1 MASSRGRPGG
11 HTSRPS
17 LSELYSGRFP
27 HGSEDGATA
36 GRTPASAK
44 VATYHP
50 PAGARI
56 PRSISRP
63 LGVDSQNA
71 SPALGANVK
80 SAGADSTRLVD
91 WSTESTI
98 AWLRKLSKPDLE
110 STPGFMET
118 MEIWQVDGQMLC
130 EMCLGKDAM
139 ATLESVGI
147 DKILAR
153 KKLVAEVK
161 KLMRT
166 LSQGGAQSQIDQSMN
181 HSGHQKV
188 DLVVQPQIEMD
199 QVVQQH
205 KFRTDRDD
213 RGDST
218 AEPMCSGRSA
228 QLFEEIKL
236 GQSFTINQPIGDKQ
250 AIGDKLQDANQEG
263 WKNNCQ

>member
-166 LSQGGAQSQIDQSMN
+166 LN
-181 HSGHQKV
+181 
-188 DLVVQPQIEMD
+188 
-199 QVVQQH
+199 
-205 KFRTDRDD
+205 
-213 RGDST
+213 
-218 AEPMCSGRSA
+218 
-228 QLFEEIKL
+228 
-236 GQSFTINQPIGDKQ
+236 
-250 AIGDKLQDANQEG
+250 
-263 WKNNCQ
+263 

>member
-118 MEIWQVDGQMLC
+118 MEIWQGDGQMLC

-139 ATLESVGI
+139 ATCRSL
-147 DKILAR
+147 
-153 KKLVAEVK
+153 
-161 KLMRT
+161 
-166 LSQGGAQSQIDQSMN
+166 QGREN
-181 HSGHQKV
+181 WHS
-188 DLVVQPQIEMD
+188 
-199 QVVQQH
+199 
-205 KFRTDRDD
+205 
-213 RGDST
+213 
-218 AEPMCSGRSA
+218 
-228 QLFEEIKL
+228 
-236 GQSFTINQPIGDKQ
+236 
-250 AIGDKLQDANQEG
+250 
-263 WKNNCQ
+263 

>member
-1 MASSRGRPGG
+1 MSAGGPRGR
-11 HTSRPS
+11 TTRRS
-17 LSELYSGRFP
+17 LAGLHAGESLL
-27 HGSEDGATA
+27 HGSEEGATA

-71 SPALGANVK
+71 SPALGAIVK

-147 DKILAR
+147 DKLLAR
-153 KKLVAEVK
+153 KKLVSEVK

-166 LSQGGAQSQIDQSMN
+166 LSARTSQQGSQCQGSSQTPPVN
-181 HSGHQKV
+181 
-188 DLVVQPQIEMD
+188 
-199 QVVQQH
+199 
-205 KFRTDRDD
+205 
-213 RGDST
+213 DS
-218 AEPMCSGRSA
+218 
-228 QLFEEIKL
+228 
-236 GQSFTINQPIGDKQ
+236 
-250 AIGDKLQDANQEG
+250 
-263 WKNNCQ
+263 

>member
-91 WSTESTI
+91 WSTDDGVDDCLAEKAKQT
-98 AWLRKLSKPDLE
+98 
-110 STPGFMET
+110 GFGIHPRFHGDNGNMAGRWT
-118 MEIWQVDGQMLC
+118 N
-130 EMCLGKDAM
+130 AM
-139 ATLESVGI
+139 
-147 DKILAR
+147 
-153 KKLVAEVK
+153 
-161 KLMRT
+161 
-166 LSQGGAQSQIDQSMN
+166 
-181 HSGHQKV
+181 
-188 DLVVQPQIEMD
+188 
-199 QVVQQH
+199 
-205 KFRTDRDD
+205 
-213 RGDST
+213 
-218 AEPMCSGRSA
+218 
-228 QLFEEIKL
+228 
-236 GQSFTINQPIGDKQ
+236 
-250 AIGDKLQDANQEG
+250 
-263 WKNNCQ
+263 

>member
-1 MASSRGRPGG
+1 
-11 HTSRPS
+11 
-17 LSELYSGRFP
+17 
-27 HGSEDGATA
+27 
-36 GRTPASAK
+36 
-44 VATYHP
+44 
-50 PAGARI
+50 
-56 PRSISRP
+56 
-63 LGVDSQNA
+63 
-71 SPALGANVK
+71 
-80 SAGADSTRLVD
+80 
-91 WSTESTI
+91 
-98 AWLRKLSKPDLE
+98 
-110 STPGFMET
+110 MET

-130 EMCLGKDAM
+130 EMCLGKGAM

-218 AEPMCSGRSA
+218 A
-228 QLFEEIKL
+228 
-236 GQSFTINQPIGDKQ
+236 
-250 AIGDKLQDANQEG
+250 AN
-263 WKNNCQ
+263 NA